1 MTIIKDILV
10 VEDEALIAM
19 VLEEMLADIG
29 YRVCA
34 IATDLENALA
44 AVEATAFDAAILDVS
59 LAGQSSLPVAR
70 RLDVLG
76 KPYLFATG
84 YGTAPDGAGQSTRPV
99 LKKPF
104 QLTELE
110 VAMKRLEAR

>member
-1 MTIIKDILV
+1 MTVIKDILL

-19 VLEEMLADIG
+19 LLEEMLADIG

-34 IATDLENALA
+34 TAADLQAALA
-44 AVEATAFDAAILDVS
+44 AVETTDFDAAILDVS

-70 RLDVLG
+70 RLDALG

-84 YGTAPDGAGQSTRPV
+84 YGAAPDGAVDYSLPV

-104 QLTELE
+104 QLNELE
-110 VAMKRLEAR
+110 VAMKRLADA